1 MRTDR
6 HTGVIAMLRMLQ
18 GVHAV
23 LPRGEGFFLDI
34 VDIVIANDRI
44 RAIGKDLDPATFGV
58 EEVYPCNNKLVI
70 PGLVNGHL
78 HSHDRFDKGRFDN
91 LPLEIW
97 MALYNPPYE
106 SRGWTPRQ
114 IYLRTILNGIE
125 LLRSGTTTVI
135 DDVHHGLS
143 LSRENVEHVCQAYQ
157 DLGLRAQVS
166 AAYSDKPFYK
176 GISFLEDLLPDELKK
191 NPNAN
196 LSPSTDSVLDLWS
209 EMAGTWKGR
218 VQFVLSPS
226 GPQRC
231 TDDFLRRTWQ
241 LAEKHDVP
249 VIIHVLE
256 TRVQAYTGY
265 AFYGK
270 SLIEH
275 MEALR
280 VLSPRAILIHAVWVN
295 EKDIELIARS
305 GASVIHCPVSNLKIG
320 SGIAPVERI
329 RKAGINVGL
338 GTDNNN
344 ANDSANMF
352 ETMKLAALI
361 HKVKSPY
368 FKDWLGAKDAFQ
380 MATGGGSRAGH
391 LQNIIGSIEVGKKA
405 DLVLLDLNSLPLFPA
420 NNLLNQLVFAEHGES
435 ISQVIVDGK
444 VVLDK
449 GTITQLDEQ
458 AIMDEIRE
466 EAKTIQHNIERTVAA
481 GKRLEPYLE
490 AAYLKCIE
498 QSASIIG
505 SEPK

>member
-1 MRTDR
+1 MR
-6 HTGVIAMLRMLQ
+6 RMLQ
-18 GVHAV
+18 GAHAI
-23 LPRGEGFFLDI
+23 LPRGEGFIIDV
-34 VDIVIANDRI
+34 VDIVIDNDRI
-44 RAIGKDLDPATFGV
+44 RAVGKDLDMAALGV
-58 EEVYPCNNKLVI
+58 EEVLPCNNKLVI
-70 PGLVNGHL
+70 PGLVNCHL

-106 SRGWTPRQ
+106 NRGWTPRQ
-114 IYLRTILNGIE
+114 VYLRTILNGIE

-143 LSRENVEHVCQAYQ
+143 LSRENVELVCQAYQ

-176 GISFLEDLLPDELKK
+176 GIPFLEDLLPDELKK
-191 NPNAN
+191 NPNAH
-196 LSPSTDSVLDLWS
+196 LLPSTDAILDLWS
-209 EMAGTWKGR
+209 EMVGTWKGR

-231 TDDFLRRTWQ
+231 TEDFLRRTWQ

-275 MEALR
+275 MDALH
-280 VLSPRAILIHAVWVN
+280 VLSPLAILVHVVWVN

-305 GASVIHCPVSNLKIG
+305 GASVIHCPGSNLKIG
-320 SGIAPVERI
+320 SGIAPI
-329 RKAGINVGL
+329 GQLRKAGINIGL

-368 FKDWLGAKDAFQ
+368 FKDWLGAEDAFQ
-380 MATGGGSRAGH
+380 MATSGGSRAAH
-391 LQNIIGSIEVGKKA
+391 IQNITGSVEVGNKA
-405 DLVLLDLNSLPLFPA
+405 DLVILDLNSLPLFPE
-420 NNLLNQLVFAEHGES
+420 NNLLNQIVFAEHGES

-449 GTITQLDEQ
+449 GRLTLLDEQ
-458 AIMDEIRE
+458 VIMDEIKE
-466 EAKTIQHNIERTVAA
+466 EAKIIQENTKRTVAA
-481 GKRLEPYLE
+481 GKRLEPFLE
-490 AAYLKCIE
+490 AAYYKCIE
-498 QSASIIG
+498 QFSPGEG
-505 SEPK
+505 SNVS